1 MPSKRE
7 LLRLANE
14 KNQAKRLQ
22 AIGSAE
28 HQDTVTDA
36 IVEGLPEEAGAK
48 SESTENHSA
57 VSASVLQEEESS
69 AVPSS
74 VSETVT
80 DIPAKE
86 NPAAPKETQMTTT
99 KLSDIHERFLK
110 IRATQQHYSQ
120 LKYVEKLILD
130 FKESVEQGQVN
141 IDPFSFQLPYMGR
154 YVMQKS
160 LIMQKSSYLWLCE
173 YSASIGLKKTDFIN
187 YLIELDMQRYQREMT
202 DKM

>member
-14 KNQAKRLQ
+14 KSQAKRLQ

-28 HQDTVTDA
+28 HQETVTDA
-36 IVEGLPEEAGAK
+36 IVESLPEEVTGDAAVMTSSDVSK
-48 SESTENHSA
+48 QDRSE
-57 VSASVLQEEESS
+57 VSA
-69 AVPSS
+69 A
-74 VSETVT
+74 
-80 DIPAKE
+80 IPE
-86 NPAAPKETQMTTT
+86 DNVEPKANVEKPVVNDTQMTTT

-130 FKESVEQGQVN
+130 FKLSVEQGKIN

-160 LIMQKSSYLWLCE
+160 LIMQKSSYIWLCE

-187 YLIELDMQRYQREMT
+187 YLIELDMQRYQKEMK
-202 DKM
+202 DGM

>member
-14 KNQAKRLQ
+14 KSQAKRLQ

-28 HQDTVTDA
+28 HQETVTDA
-36 IVEGLPEEAGAK
+36 IVESLPEEVTGD
-48 SESTENHSA
+48 A
-57 VSASVLQEEESS
+57 VVMTSS
-69 AVPSS
+69 AMPKPEKSKMP
-74 VSETVT
+74 T
-80 DIPAKE
+80 DIMEDNAEKKTKTGKSVV
-86 NPAAPKETQMTTT
+86 NDTQMTTT

-130 FKESVEQGQVN
+130 FKLSVEHGQIN

-160 LIMQKSSYLWLCE
+160 LIMQKSSYIWLCE

-187 YLIELDMQRYQREMT
+187 YLIELDMQRYQKEMK
-202 DKM
+202 DGM

>member
-28 HQDTVTDA
+28 HRDTVTDA
-36 IVEGLPEEAGAK
+36 IVEGLPKKGGAVIEDNTAF
-48 SESTENHSA
+48 SASA
-57 VSASVLQEEESS
+57 VIPEQESIVAKFKITESD
-69 AVPSS
+69 
-74 VSETVT
+74 T
-80 DIPAKE
+80 DAMVKAD
-86 NPAAPKETQMTTT
+86 PAAPKETQMTTT

-202 DKM
+202 EKT

>member
-28 HQDTVTDA
+28 HQETVTDA
-36 IVEGLPEEAGAK
+36 IVEALPEKDAKSSALQDADVLSSEPLPEQERIASLSDIPDTDKAKPEKKDKAGAG
-48 SESTENHSA
+48 
-57 VSASVLQEEESS
+57 
-69 AVPSS
+69 
-74 VSETVT
+74 
-80 DIPAKE
+80 
-86 NPAAPKETQMTTT
+86 ETQMTTT

-130 FKESVEQGQVN
+130 FKQAVECGEVS
-141 IDPFSFQLPYMGR
+141 IDPFRFQLPYMGR

-160 LIMQKSSYLWLCE
+160 LIMQKSSYRWLCE

-187 YLIELDMQRYQREMT
+187 YLIELDMQNYQKEQQ
-202 DKM
+202 

>member
-28 HQDTVTDA
+28 HSDTVTDA
-36 IVEGLPEEAGAK
+36 IVEGLPVEKEGSDENTGIVSSDTLPEATGIVTPSDMPK
-48 SESTENHSA
+48 SA
-57 VSASVLQEEESS
+57 VEKT
-69 AVPSS
+69 
-74 VSETVT
+74 TV
-80 DIPAKE
+80 
-86 NPAAPKETQMTTT
+86 KETQMTTT

-120 LKYVEKLILD
+120 LRYVEKLILD
-130 FKESVEQGQVN
+130 FKDAVENGRVR

-187 YLIELDMQRYQREMT
+187 YMIELDMQRYQKEQEKGM
-202 DKM
+202 

>member
-28 HQDTVTDA
+28 HRDTVTDA
-36 IVEGLPEEAGAK
+36 IVERLPEAVGSDTERDVIQPSDAL
-48 SESTENHSA
+48 SVQESA
-57 VSASVLQEEESS
+57 
-69 AVPSS
+69 
-74 VSETVT
+74 
-80 DIPAKE
+80 
-86 NPAAPKETQMTTT
+86 AAPSDSPEAAPNGTKKKEKTAAGETQMTTT
-99 KLSDIHERFLK
+99 KLSDVHERFLK

-130 FKESVEQGQVN
+130 FKQDVEQGKVS
-141 IDPFSFQLPYMGR
+141 IDPFRFQLPYMGR

-160 LIMQKSSYLWLCE
+160 LIMQKSSYHWLCE

-187 YLIELDMQRYQREMT
+187 YLIELDMQHYQTEQQECALS
-202 DKM
+202 

>member
-28 HQDTVTDA
+28 HSDTVTDA
-36 IVEGLPEEAGAK
+36 IVDGLPVEA
-48 SESTENHSA
+48 ENSTNNDGI
-57 VSASVLQEEESS
+57 VSSPATPVQEQPDFSSS
-69 AVPSS
+69 AQESDTEKS
-74 VSETVT
+74 V
-80 DIPAKE
+80 KE
-86 NPAAPKETQMTTT
+86 EKAEAKETQMTTT

-130 FKESVEQGQVN
+130 FKDAVENGRVR

-187 YLIELDMQRYQREMT
+187 YLIELDMQQYQKEQSN
-202 DKM
+202 DE

>member
-28 HQDTVTDA
+28 HSDTVTDA
-36 IVEGLPEEAGAK
+36 IVEGLPVEKESSDENSGILSSDTLPEATGIVTPSDMPK
-48 SESTENHSA
+48 SA
-57 VSASVLQEEESS
+57 VEKT
-69 AVPSS
+69 
-74 VSETVT
+74 TV
-80 DIPAKE
+80 
-86 NPAAPKETQMTTT
+86 KETQMTTT

-130 FKESVEQGQVN
+130 FKDAVENGRVR
-141 IDPFSFQLPYMGR
+141 IDPFGFQLPYMGR

-187 YLIELDMQRYQREMT
+187 YLIELDMQQYQKKQENGM
-202 DKM
+202 

>member
-28 HQDTVTDA
+28 HQETVTDA
-36 IVEGLPEEAGAK
+36 IVESLPMEAEEDAAVMTSSEIPKPEK
-48 SESTENHSA
+48 SK
-57 VSASVLQEEESS
+57 
-69 AVPSS
+69 VP
-74 VSETVT
+74 T
-80 DIPAKE
+80 DIPADNAEKKTKAE
-86 NPAAPKETQMTTT
+86 KPVVNDTQMTTT

-160 LIMQKSSYLWLCE
+160 LIMQKSSYIWLCE

-187 YLIELDMQRYQREMT
+187 YLIELDMQRYQKEMK
-202 DKM
+202 DGM

>member
-28 HQDTVTDA
+28 HRDTVTDA
-36 IVEGLPEEAGAK
+36 IVEGLPEEAGAVIEDNTAISASAEIPEQESNAVK
-48 SESTENHSA
+48 SEITESA
-57 VSASVLQEEESS
+57 TEVLVK
-69 AVPSS
+69 A
-74 VSETVT
+74 
-80 DIPAKE
+80 D
-86 NPAAPKETQMTTT
+86 PAAPKETQMTTT

-202 DKM
+202 EKT